1 MPREMVEGGGGRRGA
16 GAFFR
21 GGCGSGGVILVFT
34 RTPGESYRKRVRVLL
49 LYLCA
54 ARARARVC
62 VCVCVSERA
71 TERERERE
79 YGFLKY
85 SI

>member
-34 RTPGESYRKRVRVLL
+34 RTPGESYRKRLRVFVVVFVWRLSSANLRRCLL
-49 LYLCA
+49 IS
-54 ARARARVC
+54 RMH
-62 VCVCVSERA
+62 
-71 TERERERE
+71 REEW
-79 YGFLKY
+79 G
-85 SI
+85 